1 MHEMKSNNDRTQG
14 HAYFTLIFIVHGLD
28 IRHGFEISHPHL
40 WIQAIKLTSEM
51 TFLVQSLLSCSF
63 EKDKGR
69 QKQLARERLAA
80 RRAKMAAKQGAN
92 TTELTR
98 SEIQAQLLEEEKE
111 NAKADAAQANSSGRT

>member
-1 MHEMKSNNDRTQG
+1 
-14 HAYFTLIFIVHGLD
+14 
-28 IRHGFEISHPHL
+28 
-40 WIQAIKLTSEM
+40 M